1 MLVRS
6 ILLTLVLFTATYAQ
20 PTKEVIDL
28 AKSLNLYPGT
38 KASIQWERVFS
49 SQKKLQRYGLDI
61 LDKEEQEALKA
72 YLIQFSA
79 DSDQPIVPGL

>member
-1 MLVRS
+1 MLVRV
-6 ILLTLVLFTATYAQ
+6 ILLSLIFTTLFAQ
-20 PTKEVIDL
+20 PTREIVDL

-38 KASIQWERVFS
+38 KATIQWERVFS
-49 SQKKLQRYGLDI
+49 SKKKLHRYGIDMLE
-61 LDKEEQEALKA
+61 KKEQEALKS